1 MFKNQRGL
9 SFWEGGTIRLVTAFL
24 SVRFFPKAK
33 KLMRKELCKGTS
45 YTYSTTEGSLQ
56 S

>member
-33 KLMRKELCKGTS
+33 K
-45 YTYSTTEGSLQ
+45 TYEERTM
-56 S
+56 